1 MRDKQDR
8 INTLWGELATVNE
21 RLAGGDAVTARKR
34 IEYLRVR
41 KQQWARIISAATQ
54 YDSAITLAL
63 IEQAN
68 QRVGLSQG
76 CCRSMLCPSRML
88 PNATHAHVAAH
99 VSGRHGGCLMCAL
112 HLFCGRHEP
121 RWRSS
126 RGGSVSQ
133 DRK

>member
-68 QRVGLSQG
+68 QRVRTYCLLLS
-76 CCRSMLCPSRML
+76 
-88 PNATHAHVAAH
+88 
-99 VSGRHGGCLMCAL
+99 
-112 HLFCGRHEP
+112 
-121 RWRSS
+121 
-126 RGGSVSQ
+126 
-133 DRK
+133 